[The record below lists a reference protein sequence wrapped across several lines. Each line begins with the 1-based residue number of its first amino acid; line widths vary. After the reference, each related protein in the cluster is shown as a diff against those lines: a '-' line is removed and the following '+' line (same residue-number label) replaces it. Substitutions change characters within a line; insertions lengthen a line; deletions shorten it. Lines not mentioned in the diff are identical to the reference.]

1 MWLLKV
7 NEEGMLPEQFRVDH
21 NPSVSRDFCPTILDQ
36 NAHICAVDI
45 GIQHEYSSAATQSS
59 FICHI

>member
-7 NEEGMLPEQFRVDH
+7 NKEGMLPEQFRVDH

-45 GIQHEYSSAATQSS
+45 GIPSLT
-59 FICHI
+59 